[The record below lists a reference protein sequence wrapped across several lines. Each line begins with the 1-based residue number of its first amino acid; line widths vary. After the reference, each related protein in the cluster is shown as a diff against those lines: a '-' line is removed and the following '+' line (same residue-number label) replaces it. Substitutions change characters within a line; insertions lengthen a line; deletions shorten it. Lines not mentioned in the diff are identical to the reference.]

1 MDRCLVIMRACV
13 CVCVCVCVSK
23 GKKRVCV
30 CLWTDD
36 TVLPCSLTLSHP
48 VHFLSDNIGSSAWWD
63 QLPGIYV
70 NCTDMDTH
78 THTHTQCCS
87 IACSVASLC
96 CSVVLVS
103 GAVSKLTTS
112 WQPAVVRTEGNLVE
126 PHIHVLTEM
135 CNIRLSY
142 MFTVLDVKKEKGGLF
157 KCPVV
162 LVVMLR
168 RAIMTEGVHLICS
181 VKRNHFL
188 IL

>member
-1 MDRCLVIMRACV
+1 MCV
-13 CVCVCVCVSK
+13 CVCVCVCVQ
-23 GKKRVCV
+23 GKKKSVCMS
-30 CLWTDD
+30 LNWWYSAALFSHTFS
-36 TVLPCSLTLSHP
+36 PCSLSIWQHRQLCLMRPITG
-48 VHFLSDNIGSSAWWD
+48 NIR
-63 QLPGIYV
+63 QLHRHGH
-70 NCTDMDTH
+70 TH